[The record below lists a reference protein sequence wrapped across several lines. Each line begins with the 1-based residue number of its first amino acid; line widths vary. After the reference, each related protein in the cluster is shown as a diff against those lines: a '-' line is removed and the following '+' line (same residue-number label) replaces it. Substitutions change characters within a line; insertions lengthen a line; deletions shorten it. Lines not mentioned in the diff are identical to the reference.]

1 MEGRSLD
8 EQEKEINEVLRK
20 AFKTP
25 AKSSHRKEAMKR
37 LIELARS
44 PHPKLKIVVAQNLKV
59 FIKDFPELE
68 DDAINAVYDL
78 CEDQVMKVRMCGYR
92 AIADVS
98 KEQPKWVKRNADVLV
113 QLLQSDEQD
122 EVSVVKRMLSE
133 HLDMD
138 PAVTLGVLCD
148 QIVPPDEPM
157 DEEEQAIRTRLRSLV
172 LSFMT
177 GEAKRAVERHTSTP
191 GSAAEETLVA
201 GLLRAVDKLTP
212 ADIDVI
218 AKDVLLSL
226 PSFKPSSPRGKQLLD
241 AVLEKAKGSLKTDLL
256 AAEAHTPLTNS
267 RYYLDLASII
277 AVQKRVAHPS
287 HLLRFYFTSQLAAKP
302 TLLRLTEDAQAFVL
316 SNVADTLAACQA
328 SPLEGAS
335 MMPQEDA
342 TLRRQTPHV
351 CHNYL
356 QVFSETKFTSEQ
368 RPWKA
373 CHVFLKTCL
382 RVSTLPANYRL
393 TSSLTLQ
400 HHNEYKWALPSRL
413 GTDLQNIQNLLTTQG
428 KDAKIDDEQD
438 IQSVIRSLQAIGR
451 PPVPISAAPA
461 PTNASQGTSSSPS
474 PGSASPTK
482 AERRIMNVKRKH
494 EDKPAS
500 LPPRPTASTTNGVT
514 VTPSTSRTA
523 QQRASTSQP
532 RPLVG
537 LSIAG
542 AAARNGQP
550 STPQEDELRAA
561 KRAKKGGGIDESPS
575 LLSRLATLPSN
586 GSITGDRGADSGR
599 RRLDSTPVTMAQPRH
614 GRQEPDKNP
623 VLGFSIKGAAK
634 AATTDNGQ
642 SSPTPKSS
650 LLARMQGD
658 EQPGGP
664 RRKKRTKTS

>member
-44 PHPKLKIVVAQNLKV
+44 SHSKLKIVVAQNLKV

-191 GSAAEETLVA
+191 GSAAEETLVT

-212 ADIDVI
+212 ADIDI
-218 AKDVLLSL
+218 ISKDILLSL

-241 AVLEKAKGSLKTDLL
+241 AVLEKAKGSLKADLL
-256 AAEAHTPLTNS
+256 AAEAHTPLTRS
-267 RYYLDLASII
+267 QYYLELASNI
-277 AVQKRVAHPS
+277 AVRKRVAHPS

-302 TLLRLTEDAQAFVL
+302 TLLRLTEDAQAFIQ

-335 MMPQEDA
+335 MTPQEDA

-356 QVFSETKFTSEQ
+356 QVFSETKFTAEQ

-382 RVSTLPANYRL
+382 R
-393 TSSLTLQ
+393 
-400 HHNEYKWALPSRL
+400 HHDEYKWALPSRL
-413 GTDLQNIQNLLTTQG
+413 GTDLQNIQNLLAAQG
-428 KDAKIDDEQD
+428 QDAKVDDEQD
-438 IQSVIRSLQAIGR
+438 IQSVIRSLQSIGR
-451 PPVPISAAPA
+451 PPVPTPAAPA
-461 PTNASQGTSSSPS
+461 PTNASQGTSNSTS

-494 EDKPAS
+494 EDKPAN

-514 VTPSTSRTA
+514 ATPSTSRTA

-532 RPLVG
+532 RPQMG

-586 GSITGDRGADSGR
+586 GSITGDRGADSGK
-599 RRLDSTPVTMAQPRH
+599 RRLDSAPVTMTQSR
-614 GRQEPDKNP
+614 RQEPDKNP
-623 VLGFSIKGAAK
+623 VVGFSIKGAAK
-634 AATTDNGQ
+634 AATTDSGQ
-642 SSPTPKSS
+642 SNPTPKSS

-658 EQPGGP
+658 EQSGGQK
-664 RRKKRTKTS
+664 RKKRTKTS